1 MTVETQY
8 KIYLRFYKT
17 LCPFDIVHSFLWCY
31 LPTLPHLNLW
41 AVASELSQMTYT
53 FNLFSEG
60 LLYAFAITET
70 WLFLS
75 DIPSC
80 KILLIIFHSTSLLPL
95 GLKMESLFSLLLPDY
110 SPSLLPRSALL
121 IVIVNWSPNHNCS
134 LLNFNFC
141 FTTMISNSPDITL
154 GDFSCNIDAIF
165 NNMTNKLPFF
175 QCIVKREELRILN
188 TFF

>member
-1 MTVETQY
+1 MSIWHCT
-8 KIYLRFYKT
+8 
-17 LCPFDIVHSFLWCY
+17 FLFVM
-31 LPTLPHLNLW
+31 LPILPHLNVW
-41 AVASELSQMTYT
+41 AVCSKPGQMTYT
-53 FNLFSEG
+53 FNLFSDG

-70 WLFLS
+70 WLFLN

-95 GLKMESLFSLLLPDY
+95 GLEMESLFSLLLPDY

-121 IVIVNWSPNHNCS
+121 IAIVNWSPNHNCP

-141 FTTMISNSPDITL
+141 FTTMISNTPDITL
-154 GDFSCNIDAIF
+154 VDFSCNIDAIF

-175 QCIVKREELRILN
+175 QCIVKCEELRILHKI
-188 TFF
+188 F